1 MLLTANLKGKK
12 HLEHLQLRWHGDTDD
27 AAHERDVLEQL
38 QPHTNVESISIIGY
52 GGRTFPEWVGDSS
65 FSNIVSLTLS
75 ECKRCSS
82 FPPLGQLASLKYLV
96 VQAFDGVVVIGT
108 EFYGSCMNPF
118 GNLEELRFERMPHL
132 HEWISSEGGAFP
144 VLRELYIKEC
154 PNVSKAFPSHLP
166 SLTTLEIER
175 CQQLAAALPTTP
187 PICRLKLDD
196 ISRDVLVTK
205 LPSGL
210 HGLRVD
216 AFNPISSL
224 LEGMERM
231 GVPSTNLEEMEIRNC
246 GSLMSFPLQ
255 MFSKLKSF
263 QISECPNLESLVAYE
278 RSHGNFTRSCL
289 NSVCPDL
296 TLLRLWNCSNVKSL
310 PKCMHSLLPSLE
322 ILQLVNCPELESF
335 PEEGLPA
342 KLQSLQIRNC
352 RKLIAG
358 RMEWNLQALQCLSH
372 FSFGEYEDIESFPEK
387 TLLPTTLITLG
398 IWDLQNLKSLDY
410 EGLQHLTSL
419 TQMRISHCPNLQ
431 SMPDEGLP
439 SSLSSLIISQ
449 CPLLE
454 QRCLHNQGEDWPKIS
469 HIPDIDI
476 NWDS

>member
-52 GGRTFPEWVGDSS
+52 AGPTFPEWVGDSS

-82 FPPLGQLASLKYLV
+82 FPPLGQLASLKYHV

-154 PNVSKAFPSHLP
+154 PNVSKALPSHLP

-196 ISRDVLVTK
+196 ISRYVLVTK

-231 GVPSTNLEEMEIRNC
+231 GAPSTNLEEMEIRNC

-310 PKCMHSLLPSLE
+310 PKCMLSLLPSLE
-322 ILQLVNCPELESF
+322 ILQLVNCPELV
-335 PEEGLPA
+335 
-342 KLQSLQIRNC
+342 
-352 RKLIAG
+352 
-358 RMEWNLQALQCLSH
+358 
-372 FSFGEYEDIESFPEK
+372 
-387 TLLPTTLITLG
+387 
-398 IWDLQNLKSLDY
+398 
-410 EGLQHLTSL
+410 
-419 TQMRISHCPNLQ
+419 
-431 SMPDEGLP
+431 
-439 SSLSSLIISQ
+439 
-449 CPLLE
+449 
-454 QRCLHNQGEDWPKIS
+454 
-469 HIPDIDI
+469 
-476 NWDS
+476 